1 MRRYIDFLK
10 GNMNVVNA
18 HLNNTEFNV
27 IYQAFIHI
35 LLISLNKLTHVFD
48 HTYNKLPE
56 IFALSFQRHIF
67 SCQIM
72 SIINEKVKQKTVAND
87 LQDIMIV
94 AQQIYP
100 TIVFCRNYL
109 SFSIQEESLLL

>member
-1 MRRYIDFLK
+1 
-10 GNMNVVNA
+10 
-18 HLNNTEFNV
+18 
-27 IYQAFIHI
+27 
-35 LLISLNKLTHVFD
+35 
-48 HTYNKLPE
+48 
-56 IFALSFQRHIF
+56 
-67 SCQIM
+67 M